1 MPTSRRSLR
10 TDLAGLG
17 LLGWAVLLG
26 YVSVPLM
33 LSRGL
38 LWDGGISL
46 LGALLAAAH
55 LVAALG
61 VARRAGWARRLGLWM
76 GGLGLFGSGAVLLTL
91 LPGVLSGD
99 AGAVLASPPLVLLA
113 VPACMVLVYALI
125 FFILLRAGT
134 EFSHA

>member
-1 MPTSRRSLR
+1 MPTSRRSLL

-26 YVSVPLM
+26 YVSVPLI
-33 LSRGL
+33 LSRGV
-38 LWDGGISL
+38 LWDDGISL

-61 VARRAGWARRLGLWM
+61 VTRHAGWARRLGLWM

-91 LPGVLSGD
+91 LPGMLTGD
-99 AGAVLASPPLVLLA
+99 PGAVVASPPLLLLA
-113 VPACMVLVYALI
+113 VPAGMVIVYALI
-125 FFILLRAGT
+125 FIILLRAGR